1 MIGTRL
7 GPYEITAKLG
17 KGGPPPPEGPA
28 MRLRGGRLHGMM
40 STMVTTMDSAGR
52 LVIPSE
58 IRREAA
64 IEPGTPL
71 DVRWRDGVIEIE
83 PQPLKVKL
91 QRKGRLL
98 VATPVARVTPLRTA
112 TVERTRRQIGRR
124 RDGR

>member
-1 MIGTRL
+1 
-7 GPYEITAKLG
+7 
-17 KGGPPPPEGPA
+17 
-28 MRLRGGRLHGMM
+28 
-40 STMVTTMDSAGR
+40 MVATMDAAGR

-83 PQPLKVKL
+83 PRPLKVKL

-98 VATPVARVTPLRTA
+98 VATPGAHVPPLRTA